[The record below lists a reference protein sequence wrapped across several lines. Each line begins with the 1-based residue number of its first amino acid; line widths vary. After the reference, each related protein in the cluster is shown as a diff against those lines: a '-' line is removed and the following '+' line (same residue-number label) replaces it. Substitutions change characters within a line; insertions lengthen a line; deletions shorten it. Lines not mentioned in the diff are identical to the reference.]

1 LGRHIYSNGDVY
13 EGRYR
18 HNKKEGYGVMISQ
31 KGTRYEVQWRAGR
44 KHGQGVIRHIDGS
57 VKKTEWERD
66 KEVTIMRRTVV

>member
-1 LGRHIYSNGDVY
+1 
-13 EGRYR
+13 
-18 HNKKEGYGVMISQ
+18 MISQ